1 VDLRTGQVEGVEALL
16 RWRHPER
23 GMILPKEF
31 LPLAKQTGLIVP
43 IGEWVL
49 REACLQVRRW
59 HEARQGAAPLLL
71 SVNLSVQQL
80 KQIDFVGAVLQETG
94 LAPGDLVLEITE
106 DAVMEDARYAIG
118 ALEELKNMG
127 VRLAID
133 DFGTGRSS
141 LAYLK
146 RLPVDYLKIDR
157 SFVERLGEDP
167 KGVEIV
173 SGTLALA
180 RALSLNTIAEGVQ
193 TQAQLERLRA
203 MGCDLAQGNFFSEPL
218 GADAMKLYLEKGWSI
233 PGDPHRIPAT

>member
-1 VDLRTGQVEGVEALL
+1 
-16 RWRHPER
+16 
-23 GMILPKEF
+23 MIPPLEF
-31 LPLAKQTGLIVP
+31 LPLAEQTGLIVP

-49 REACLQVRRW
+49 REACMQAQTW
-59 HEARQGAAPLLL
+59 QESRQGAAPLLL

-80 KQIDFVGAVLQETG
+80 KQTDFVAEILRETG
-94 LAPGDLVLEITE
+94 LSPGNLVLEITE

-118 ALEELKNMG
+118 ALEELKSMG

-157 SFVERLGEDP
+157 SFVERLGEDL

-180 RALSLNTIAEGVQ
+180 RALSLRTIAEGVE
-193 TQAQLERLRA
+193 TQAQLERLNE
-203 MGCDLAQGNFFSEPL
+203 MGCDLAQGNLFSEPL
-218 GADAMKLYLEKGWSI
+218 GADAMKRYLEKGWSI
-233 PGDPHRIPAT
+233 LGDPHRIPAT